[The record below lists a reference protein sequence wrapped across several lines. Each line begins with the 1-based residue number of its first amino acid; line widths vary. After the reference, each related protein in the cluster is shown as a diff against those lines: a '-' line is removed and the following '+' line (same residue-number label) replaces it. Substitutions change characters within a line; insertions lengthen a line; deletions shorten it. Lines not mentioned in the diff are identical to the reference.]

1 MPNKVIFLGSSDK
14 EKLINFLINID
25 NKNEGA
31 GTNNP
36 LLLTETKTDEMGQE
50 VEILQ
55 IIEREQNKELLE
67 KFSQFLLDYDLLDR
81 EKIGHSI
88 KKGRKEKRTRLVNET
103 SSRLSI
109 NRPISLSKN
118 NHDLVNFSKKS
129 APSGISTN
137 AQDFMSAGNHQ
148 TNEFTL

>member
-50 VEILQ
+50 VEIMQ

-81 EKIGHSI
+81 EKIGHSNKERR
-88 KKGRKEKRTRLVNET
+88 KKKRTEQVD
-103 SSRLSI
+103 SRLSI
-109 NRPISLSKN
+109 TRPLSSKN
-118 NHDLVNFSKKS
+118 NHDLVNAVKNSPLS
-129 APSGISTN
+129 EISTN
-137 AQDFMSAGNHQ
+137 APDEELVGNH
-148 TNEFTL
+148 

>member
-1 MPNKVIFLGSSDK
+1 MRNKIILLGSDK

-25 NKNEGA
+25 NKSKGA
-31 GTNNP
+31 GSNDT
-36 LLLTETKTDEMGQE
+36 LLLTETKTGEAGEE
-50 VEILQ
+50 VEIVQ
-55 IIEREQNKELLE
+55 IVAEEHNKELLK

-88 KKGRKEKRTRLVNET
+88 KKRRKKKRTKVVNET

-118 NHDLVNFSKKS
+118 NHDLVNGGKKS
-129 APSGISTN
+129 APSEISTN
-137 AQDFMSAGNHQ
+137 ATDFMSEGNH
-148 TNEFTL
+148 

>member
-81 EKIGHSI
+81 EKIGHSNKERR
-88 KKGRKEKRTRLVNET
+88 KKKRTEQVD
-103 SSRLSI
+103 SRLSI
-109 NRPISLSKN
+109 TRPLSSKN
-118 NHDLVNFSKKS
+118 NHDLVNAVKNSPLS
-129 APSGISTN
+129 EISTN
-137 AQDFMSAGNHQ
+137 APDEELVGNH
-148 TNEFTL
+148 

>member
-50 VEILQ
+50 VEIMQ

-81 EKIGHSI
+81 EKIGHSNEERR
-88 KKGRKEKRTRLVNET
+88 KKKRTEQVD
-103 SSRLSI
+103 SRLSI
-109 NRPISLSKN
+109 TRPLSSKN
-118 NHDLVNFSKKS
+118 NHDLVNAVKNSPLS
-129 APSGISTN
+129 EISTN
-137 AQDFMSAGNHQ
+137 APDEELVGNH
-148 TNEFTL
+148 

>member
-81 EKIGHSI
+81 EKIGHSNKERR
-88 KKGRKEKRTRLVNET
+88 KKKRTELVD
-103 SSRLSI
+103 SRLSI
-109 NRPISLSKN
+109 TRPLSSKN
-118 NHDLVNFSKKS
+118 NHDLNAVKNSPLS
-129 APSGISTN
+129 EISTN
-137 AQDFMSAGNHQ
+137 APDEELVGNH
-148 TNEFTL
+148 

>member
-81 EKIGHSI
+81 EKIGHSNKERR
-88 KKGRKEKRTRLVNET
+88 KKKRTELVD
-103 SSRLSI
+103 SDSRLSI
-109 NRPISLSKN
+109 TRPLSSKN
-118 NHDLVNFSKKS
+118 NHDLVNAVKNSPLS
-129 APSGISTN
+129 EISTN
-137 AQDFMSAGNHQ
+137 APDGNH
-148 TNEFTL
+148 

>member
-81 EKIGHSI
+81 EKIGHSNKERR
-88 KKGRKEKRTRLVNET
+88 KKKRTELVD
-103 SSRLSI
+103 SDSRLSI
-109 NRPISLSKN
+109 TRPLSSKN
-118 NHDLVNFSKKS
+118 NHDLVNAVKNSPLS
-129 APSGISTN
+129 EISTN
-137 AQDFMSAGNHQ
+137 APDEELVGNH
-148 TNEFTL
+148 

>member
-50 VEILQ
+50 VEIMQ

-81 EKIGHSI
+81 EKIGHSNKERR
-88 KKGRKEKRTRLVNET
+88 KKKRTELVD
-103 SSRLSI
+103 SDSRLSI
-109 NRPISLSKN
+109 TRPLSSKN
-118 NHDLVNFSKKS
+118 NHDLVNAVKNSPLS
-129 APSGISTN
+129 EISTN
-137 AQDFMSAGNHQ
+137 APDEELEGNH
-148 TNEFTL
+148 

>member
-81 EKIGHSI
+81 EKIGHSNKERR
-88 KKGRKEKRTRLVNET
+88 KKKRTELVD
-103 SSRLSI
+103 SRLSI
-109 NRPISLSKN
+109 TRPLSSKN
-118 NHDLVNFSKKS
+118 NHDLVNAVKNSPLS
-129 APSGISTN
+129 EISTN
-137 AQDFMSAGNHQ
+137 APDEELVGNH
-148 TNEFTL
+148 

>member
-81 EKIGHSI
+81 EKIGHSNKERR
-88 KKGRKEKRTRLVNET
+88 KKKRTELVD
-103 SSRLSI
+103 SRLSI
-109 NRPISLSKN
+109 TRPLSSKN
-118 NHDLVNFSKKS
+118 NHDLVNAVKISPLS
-129 APSGISTN
+129 EISTN
-137 AQDFMSAGNHQ
+137 APDEELVGNH
-148 TNEFTL
+148 